1 MNNTLKSLLIAGVSL
16 VAGIVFGA
24 KSKKAQK
31 TVETA
36 EVVVTDTVNNLK
48 SSLKKQKDEAV
59 QEEVEEV
66 KTKVTTEDGGDF
78 PPVG

>member
-31 TVETA
+31 TVETS
-36 EVVVTDTVNNLK
+36 EVMITGAVNNFK
-48 SSLKKQKDEAV
+48 SNLKKQKDEAV
-59 QEEVEEV
+59 QEVKEV
-66 KTKVTTEDGGDF
+66 KTEVTTEDSGDF